1 MSEMLGLPPLLSV
14 SRHYRDAADELMQC
28 IQQGTYCALIG
39 PRFSGKS
46 ELLHSV
52 WHLLTQDQ
60 TWACLLLDMQ
70 DVESSTQTGFFATL
84 IGITAER
91 MKQLTGCELSPVAE
105 QAASSAA
112 FRAFLSACVTRLER
126 DLVLMIDNLE
136 AIPNDLVQ
144 ALLTSLRAAYMD
156 QQGSDYRVVAVVS
169 GALSLATRTVGESSP
184 LRGIIEQVLVGELSE
199 SESATLADRHLS
211 GVEVAVSLAARE
223 CLARYA
229 RGDPALIN
237 WVCERCVQI
246 THDSRLTR
254 LTANT
259 VKRVIR
265 EFMREE
271 AHRYAPLQEAIRLIE
286 EDPDLLSC
294 ILQLLARPAVPLRE
308 LPLPLSPDLDP
319 LYLTGMVRRV
329 DGDRYQLRNEIY
341 REHLA
346 QHFDPGRVGHL
357 LTIGGRWDAA
367 IDLLEASVTAGDEQY
382 RSDLMSASINSMYAA
397 EDVAH
402 AVHYLTRG
410 LTASFAVSDA
420 QVWYAAPD
428 QPSLKLVGQVGSDE
442 MALLSPDEEIAT
454 TADRLEARTYRERD
468 PLRGPEAKGH
478 VARAV
483 PLLVPGQEAI
493 GVVIFLD
500 DLEGKEP
507 TAQRERDLQLVGYLN
522 QAARA
527 IHEVNTRQEQL
538 LYINTLEHERTM
550 QELRVARDIQ
560 VSFLPERCPSL
571 PGWEIAADWRAAR
584 EVGGDF
590 YDFVPLDEAHMGLVI
605 ADVSDKGVPAALFMS
620 LARTLVRAS
629 AGEARSPART
639 LQRVNELILNETR
652 SDMFLTLFYAVLN
665 WDTGQL
671 TYANAGHLPPILWR
685 CPQLGKADHDP
696 TSQVTTLT
704 ARGTV
709 LGVFEHVSLEEQQ
722 TAIEPGDILVLYT
735 DGVTEPIND
744 QEEEFG
750 EGRLIQVVADSCLQP
765 CGEIVNRIYAAVS
778 EFAGDQPQF
787 DDYTLIGL
795 KRTA

>member
-1 MSEMLGLPPLLSV
+1 
-14 SRHYRDAADELMQC
+14 
-28 IQQGTYCALIG
+28 
-39 PRFSGKS
+39 
-46 ELLHSV
+46 
-52 WHLLTQDQ
+52 
-60 TWACLLLDMQ
+60 MQ

-91 MKQLTGCELSPVAE
+91 MQQLTGCELPPGAE
-105 QAASSAA
+105 QKASSAA
-112 FRAFLSACVTRLER
+112 FRAFLGACVARLER

-156 QQGSDYRVVAVVS
+156 QQGSDYRLVAVVS

-184 LRGIIEQVLVGELSE
+184 LRGIIEQVLVGELTE
-199 SESATLADRHLS
+199 SESATLVDRRLS
-211 GVEVAVSLAARE
+211 GMEVAVSPAARQY
-223 CLARYA
+223 LARYA

-237 WVCERCVQI
+237 WICERCVQI
-246 THDSRLTR
+246 THESRLTR
-254 LTANT
+254 LTAST
-259 VKRVIR
+259 IKRVIR
-265 EFMREE
+265 EFLSEE
-271 AHRYAPLQEAIRLIE
+271 APRYAPLQEAIRLIE

-329 DGDRYQLRNEIY
+329 DGDHYQLRNEIY

-346 QHFDPGRVGHL
+346 QHFHPGWVGHL

-367 IDLLEASVTAGDEQY
+367 IDLLEASVTAGNDQY
-382 RSDLMSASINSMYAA
+382 RSDLLSATINSMYAA

-410 LTASFAVSDA
+410 LTAAFAFNDT
-420 QVWYAAPD
+420 QVWYAAPH
-428 QPSLKLVGQVGSDE
+428 QPALKLIGRVGTE
-442 MALLSPDEEIAT
+442 EIALLPQDEEIPT
-454 TADRLEARTYRERD
+454 TADRLEARAYREKD
-468 PLRGPEAKGH
+468 SLRGPESKGR

-483 PLLVPGQEAI
+483 PLLVPGPEAI
-493 GVVIFLD
+493 GVVTFLD

-507 TAQRERDLQLVGYLN
+507 TAQRERDLQMVGYLN

-538 LYINTLEHERTM
+538 LYIATLEHERTM
-550 QELRVARDIQ
+550 QELRVAREIQ
-560 VSFLPERCPSL
+560 VSFLPEHCPSL

-590 YDFVPLDEAHMGLVI
+590 YDFIPLDEEHMGLVI

-620 LARTLVRAS
+620 LTRTLVRAS
-629 AGEARSPART
+629 AGEARSPARA

-652 SDMFLTLFYAVLN
+652 SEMFLSLFYAVLN
-665 WDTGQL
+665 WNTGQL

-685 CPQLGKADHDP
+685 CPKSGRPDQDP
-696 TSQVTTLT
+696 MSRVNTL
-704 ARGTV
+704 AAGGIV
-709 LGVFEHVSLEEQQ
+709 LGMFEDVTLEERQ
-722 TAIEPGDILVLYT
+722 TTIESGDILVLYT
-735 DGVTEPIND
+735 DGVTEPINV

-750 EGRLIQVVADSCLQP
+750 EGRLIQVVTDNCLQP
-765 CGEIVNRIYAAVS
+765 CSEIVDRIYTAVV
-778 EFAGDQPQF
+778 EFAGDQSQF
-787 DDYTLIGL
+787 DDYTLVGL
-795 KRTA
+795 KRTN

>member
-1 MSEMLGLPPLLSV
+1 MSEKLGLPPLLSL
-14 SRHYRDAADELMQC
+14 SRHYRDAADQVMQC
-28 IQQGTYCALIG
+28 VQRGTYCALIG

-46 ELLHSV
+46 ELLHSIRQ
-52 WHLLTQDQ
+52 LLTQDP
-60 TWACLLLDMQ
+60 TWACLFLDMQ

-84 IGITAER
+84 IAITAER
-91 MKQLTGCELSPVAE
+91 VKQLTGCDLPPDAE
-105 QAASSAA
+105 QTASSAA
-112 FRAFLSACVTRLER
+112 FRAFLSACVARLER

-156 QQGSDYRVVAVVS
+156 QQGSDYRLVAVVS

-184 LRGIIEQVLVGELSE
+184 LRGIIEQVLVGELTE
-199 SESATLADRHLS
+199 RESATLVDRRLS
-211 GVEVAVSLAARE
+211 GMEVAISPAARD

-246 THDSRLTR
+246 THHSRLTR

-271 AHRYAPLQEAIRLIE
+271 AARYAPLQEAIRLIE
-286 EDPDLLSC
+286 EEPDLLTC

-329 DGDRYQLRNEIY
+329 DGDLYQLRNEIY
-341 REHLA
+341 RQHLA

-357 LTIGGRWDAA
+357 LTVGGRWDAA
-367 IDLLEASVTAGDEQY
+367 IDLLEASVTAGNEQY
-382 RSDLMSASINSMYAA
+382 RSDLLSATINSMYAA

-410 LTASFAVSDA
+410 LNAAFAVKDA

-428 QPSLKLVGQVGSDE
+428 QPSLKLVGQAGKDE
-442 MALLSPDEEIAT
+442 TSLLSRDEEIPT

-468 PLRGPEAKGH
+468 SLRGPESRGR

-483 PLLVPGQEAI
+483 PLLVPGPKAI

-527 IHEVNTRQEQL
+527 MHEVNTRQTQL
-538 LYINTLEHERTM
+538 LYIATLEHERTM

-560 VSFLPERCPSL
+560 VSFLPESCPSL

-590 YDFVPLDEAHMGLVI
+590 YDFIPLDEAHVGFVI
-605 ADVSDKGVPAALFMS
+605 ADVADKGVPAALFMS
-620 LARTLVRAS
+620 LSRTLVRAS
-629 AGEARSPART
+629 AGEARSPTTT
-639 LQRVNELILNETR
+639 LQRVNELILDETR
-652 SDMFLTLFYAVLN
+652 SEMFVTLFYAVLN
-665 WDTGQL
+665 WNTGQL

-685 CPQLGKADHDP
+685 CHQDAA
-696 TSQVTTLT
+696 SRVTTLT

-709 LGVFEHVSLEEQQ
+709 LGVFEHISLEEQQ
-722 TAIEPGDILVLYT
+722 ITIEPGDILVLYT

-750 EGRLIQVVADSCLQP
+750 EERLIQVITENCQRP
-765 CGEIVNRIYAAVS
+765 CDEIVARIRAAVS
-778 EFAGDQPQF
+778 EFAGDQPPF

-795 KRTA
+795 RRTA